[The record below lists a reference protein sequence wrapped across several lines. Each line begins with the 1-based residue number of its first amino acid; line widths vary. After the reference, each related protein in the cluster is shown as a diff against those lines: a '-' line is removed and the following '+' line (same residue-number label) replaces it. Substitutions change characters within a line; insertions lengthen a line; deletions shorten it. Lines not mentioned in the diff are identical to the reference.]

1 MGRYLNAYQIA
12 SDVREGVNEFSTA
25 YLQGTDATGAFTNS
39 KIQARINE
47 SVRFLWN
54 LSFVRS
60 PEDYLVSLA
69 ITPVNS
75 LITLPA
81 NFMKLRRLEFT
92 ESKQKIHKM
101 ELDEK
106 AQGTGSKYRY
116 RPYQRKYL
124 QLDQSGVGD
133 SVTAWYFK
141 RPRDIHFGQAVS
153 GSAAS
158 ALKMAATAV
167 YEDDYYNGMVVE
179 DITAGFNSEITDYV
193 GSTKVATVTGT
204 PSAND
209 WYGLVPEIPEELHH
223 LVAPKAILLLKNDP
237 KSPIKPTPKD
247 IADFNELLATTFS
260 AYYGAS
266 TEDRSM
272 EDIFLDL
279 SSFY

>member
-25 YLQGTDATGAFTNS
+25 YLQATDATGAFTNS

-47 SVRFLWN
+47 AVRFLWG

-60 PEDYLVSLA
+60 PEDYLTSSDL
-69 ITPVNS
+69 TPVNS

-81 NFMKLRRLEFT
+81 NFMKLRRLEYT
-92 ESKQKIHKM
+92 DSRQKIHRM

-106 AQGTGSKYRY
+106 APGTGSKVRY

-124 QLDQSGVGD
+124 IIDQAGVTDG
-133 SVTAWYFK
+133 VTAWFFK
-141 RPRDIHFGQAVS
+141 RPRDIHYGQAVAGS
-153 GSAAS
+153 GAS
-158 ALKMAATAV
+158 ALKMAATAI
-167 YEDDYYNGMVVE
+167 YEDDFYNGMLVE
-179 DITAGFNSEITDYV
+179 DVTAGFNSEITDYS

-204 PSAND
+204 ASTND
-209 WYGLVPEIPEELHH
+209 WYGLVPEIPEEFHH
-223 LVAPKAILLLKNDP
+223 LISMKAILLLKSDP

-247 IADFNELLATTFS
+247 IADFNELMASAFS

-279 SSFY
+279 STFY